1 MWKGRWCPARSFL
14 GGCFFGTTAVA
25 LVCLKEHVRT
35 AFWKRDKRRE
45 GKGKEKKKRSIRLSD
60 MTGLG
65 KLITLFLR
73 ETLGAVEK
81 NLNKTCCVSSLLLVM
96 FFGHYHFYP
105 SGNSICPY
113 YAKVTDWGIL
123 VAIRALPLK
132 QRVSAL
138 VQKGINPVCRLTK
151 WWLIHLKGMT
161 RVPILGFHLDNQKPP
176 FSQTRTTLMNI
187 QRKVLLHCQ
196 L

>member
-1 MWKGRWCPARSFL
+1 M
-14 GGCFFGTTAVA
+14 
-25 LVCLKEHVRT
+25 E
-35 AFWKRDKRRE
+35 RE
-45 GKGKEKKKRSIRLSD
+45 RGKGKKKENIRQSD

-65 KLITLFLR
+65 KLITLFLS
-73 ETLGAVEK
+73 ETLEAVAKK
-81 NLNKTCCVSSLLLVM
+81 NLNKTSSVSSTPLVTVC
-96 FFGHYHFYP
+96 GHYHFSP

-138 VQKGINPVCRLTK
+138 VQKGINPVWWLTK

-176 FSQTRTTLMNI
+176 FSQTRTSLMNI